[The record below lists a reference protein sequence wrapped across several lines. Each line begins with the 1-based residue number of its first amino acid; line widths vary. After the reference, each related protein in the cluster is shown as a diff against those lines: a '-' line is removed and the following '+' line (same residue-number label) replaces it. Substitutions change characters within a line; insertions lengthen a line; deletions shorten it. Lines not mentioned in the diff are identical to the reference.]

1 MVSKTFNRYIWLL
14 DILLQE
20 KKMTFDEISNRWKES
35 NIGNNTPMPLRT
47 FHQHRAAV
55 EELFGVQ
62 IKCDASN
69 GYKYYIANPEVLKN
83 DKTRKWLLNSFNL
96 SNMIIAGHN
105 MKDRILF
112 EDIPHGTEYLQ
123 TIIYAMQHSKVLAI
137 DYQPFY
143 GHRTSYTIQPYA
155 MKTYNQRWYVLGYIK
170 ELDAIRN
177 IALDRLLEITVTE
190 QAFKLPKGFSAEK
203 YYENTVGIFV
213 NDELSPVRVK
223 IKAYG
228 SQIEYLRSLPL
239 HKSQRETASKYGEF
253 CVFEYKLCLTPELSS
268 QILAMGENVEVL
280 EPIELRE
287 EIKRRLENSLI
298 KTDIKLNNINAAKP
312 PITPPRIKKICDISS
327 IISIII

>member
-1 MVSKTFNRYIWLL
+1 M
-14 DILLQE
+14 LQE
-20 KKMTFDEISNRWKES
+20 KQMTFEEISRRWQLS
-35 NIGNNTPMPLRT
+35 NIGDGRSIPLRT
-47 FHQHRAAV
+47 FHQHRTAV
-55 EELFGVQ
+55 EELFGVE
-62 IKCDASN
+62 IRCNTSN

-96 SNMIIAGHN
+96 SNMITAGHN

-123 TIIYAMQHSKVLAI
+123 TIIDAMQQSKELAI

-143 GHRTSYTIQPYA
+143 GHRASYTIQPYA
-155 MKTYNQRWYVLGYIK
+155 MKAYHQRWYVLGYIK

-177 IALDRLLEITVTE
+177 IALDRLLEMAITAQSFE
-190 QAFKLPKGFSAEK
+190 LPENFNAEK
-203 YYENTVGIFV
+203 YYESTVGIFV
-213 NDELSPVRVK
+213 NDELSPVKVK
-223 IKAYG
+223 LKAYG

-287 EIKRRLENSLI
+287 EIKRRLEENLTHYI
-298 KTDIKLNNINAAKP
+298 K
-312 PITPPRIKKICDISS
+312 
-327 IISIII
+327 

>member
-1 MVSKTFNRYIWLL
+1 M
-14 DILLQE
+14 LQE
-20 KKMTFDEISNRWKES
+20 KQMTFEEISRRWQLS
-35 NIGNNTPMPLRT
+35 NIGDGRSIPLRT
-47 FHQHRAAV
+47 FHQHRTAV
-55 EELFGVQ
+55 EELFGVE
-62 IKCDASN
+62 IRCNTSN

-96 SNMIIAGHN
+96 SNMITAGHN

-123 TIIYAMQHSKVLAI
+123 TIIDAMQQSKELAI
-137 DYQPFY
+137 DYQQFY
-143 GHRTSYTIQPYA
+143 GHRASYTIQPYA
-155 MKTYNQRWYVLGYIK
+155 MKTYHQRWYVLGYIK

-177 IALDRLLEITVTE
+177 IALDRLLEMAITAQSFE
-190 QAFKLPKGFSAEK
+190 LPEKFNAEK

-213 NDELSPVRVK
+213 NDDLSPVKVK
-223 IKAYG
+223 LKAYG
-228 SQIEYLRSLPL
+228 CQIEYLRSLPL

-287 EIKRRLENSLI
+287 EIMRRLENSLI
-298 KTDIKLNNINAAKP
+298 KYNQ
-312 PITPPRIKKICDISS
+312 
-327 IISIII
+327 